1 MYLECSIQIEEE
13 IPNMCLCGLET
24 SQGSDCGAQL
34 SKHSF
39 LLWLSVW
46 TGNKEADQTRAQ
58 KATAALSWNGVMGVS
73 KLFQWGEM

>member
-1 MYLECSIQIEEE
+1 MYLECSIRIEAE

-34 SKHSF
+34 GKHSF

-46 TGNKEADQTRAQ
+46 TGNKEADQTLAQ
-58 KATAALSWNGVMGVS
+58 KATAALSWNGVAGLSEHFV
-73 KLFQWGEM
+73 